1 MADTKVKAASKK
13 STATNGAAAATTGKA
28 KTKAATTGGQPDP
41 VMPGTDAPEM
51 AASGTDLSKQAKAG
65 TSFPKETYLQ
75 WYEQMQLMRKFED
88 KAGQLYG
95 QQKIKGFCH
104 LYIGQEA
111 CVAGQVSALE
121 KGDKYITAYRDH
133 AHPLALG
140 TSPNAVMAE
149 LFAKATGCSK
159 GKGGSMHM
167 FDKEVGFMGGHG
179 IVGAQVPMGAGIA
192 FAEKYN
198 KTGKLC
204 ICSMGDGA
212 VRQGALHEAFN
223 MAMLWKLPVI
233 FVIENNGYAMGTSV
247 ARTSNV
253 TDLYKLG
260 LSYDMPSEP
269 VNGMR
274 VEDVHEAVAR
284 AAERARKGD
293 GPTLLE
299 FKTYRYKGHSMS
311 DPAKY
316 RTKDELEDYRSLDSI
331 EAVRHTILSNKMA
344 TEADLEAIDEKIKAQ
359 VQESVEF
366 AEKSDYPTADELY
379 HDVYVQQDY
388 PYIRD

>member
-1 MADTKVKAASKK
+1 MADTKVKAAPKK
-13 STATNGAAAATTGKA
+13 TTAINGAAAKGRGKA
-28 KTKAATTGGQPDP
+28 VTTVRQPDP
-41 VMPGTDAPEM
+41 VMPGTDEPTA
-51 AASGTDLSKQAKAG
+51 AASGTAAPEPQRAQAAAPA
-65 TSFPKETYLQ
+65 FPKETYLQ
-75 WYEQMQLMRKFED
+75 WYQQMQLMRKFED

-111 CVAGQVSALE
+111 CVAGAVSALE
-121 KGDKYITAYRDH
+121 IGDKYITAYRDH

-149 LFAKATGCSK
+149 LYAKATGCSK

-167 FDKEVGFMGGHG
+167 FDKAVNFVGGHG
-179 IVGAQVPMGAGIA
+179 IVGGQVPMGAGLA

-204 ICSMGDGA
+204 ICYMGDGA

-247 ARTSNV
+247 SRTSNV

-284 AAERARKGD
+284 AAERARQGD

-316 RTKDELEDYRSLDSI
+316 RTKEELEDYRHRDAI
-331 EAVRHTILSNKMA
+331 EGVRHTILSHNMA
-344 TEADLEAIDEKIKAQ
+344 TEADLEAIDEAIKAK
-359 VQESVEF
+359 VAESVEF
-366 AEKSDYPTADELY
+366 AENSPFPTPDELY
-379 HDVYVQQDY
+379 KDVYVQTDY
-388 PYIRD
+388 PYIHD